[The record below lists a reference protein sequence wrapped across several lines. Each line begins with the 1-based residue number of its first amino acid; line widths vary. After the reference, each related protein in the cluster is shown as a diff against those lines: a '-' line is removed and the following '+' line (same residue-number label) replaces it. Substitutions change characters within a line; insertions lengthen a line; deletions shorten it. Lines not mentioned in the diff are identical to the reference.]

1 MSQKGRPEG
10 KSAPKHAARRLV
22 QCAAASAESTRLQSA
37 VPALLRKCGVPP
49 RVSVVVPT
57 YRRPRMLARCLDA
70 LVAQSLPAQEYEI
83 IVCDDGCDP
92 QTCEIV
98 TSSSARLRPLGYR
111 IVYVP
116 VSETQ
121 GPAAAR
127 NRGWRI
133 ARGHVVAF
141 TDDDTVPHATWL
153 EQGLAALRCGAS
165 AVAGRIHVPLPERP
179 SDYELDAAGL
189 ARAEFATANCF
200 VHRDVLE
207 AVGGFDERYT
217 SAWRED
223 SDLQFAILRA
233 GGSIGRAEDALVL
246 HPVRPAHFGVSV
258 DQQRKSQFDALLYKK
273 HRELYRTRV
282 AGSPPW
288 LYYGIVLFA
297 LVAVAAAVAG
307 ARGTAFAAE
316 AAWLAL
322 TAAFAWRRLRATS
335 RRPAHIVEMLVT
347 STVIPPLSLFWRTYG
362 AFKFRVAF
370 F

>member
-1 MSQKGRPEG
+1 MSTT
-10 KSAPKHAARRLV
+10 V
-22 QCAAASAESTRLQSA
+22 SAESIPGQSTL
-37 VPALLRKCGVPP
+37 PALLRKCGVAP

-57 YRRPRMLARCLDA
+57 YRRPRMLARCLSA
-70 LVAQSLPAQEYEI
+70 LVAQSLPPHAYEI
-83 IVCDDGCDP
+83 IVCDDGCEP
-92 QTCEIV
+92 QTCAIV
-98 TSSSARLRPLGYR
+98 TACATRLRALGYR

-116 VSETQ
+116 VHETQ

-133 ARGHVVAF
+133 ARGQVVAF
-141 TDDDTVPHATWL
+141 TDDDTVPHGTWL
-153 EQGLAALRCGAS
+153 EQGLAALRSGAS

-189 ARAEFATANCF
+189 AHAEFATANCF

-207 AVGGFDERYT
+207 AIGGFDERYT
-217 SAWRED
+217 AAWRED
-223 SDLQFAILRA
+223 SDLQFSILRA

-246 HPVRPAHFGVSV
+246 HPVRPAQFGVSV
-258 DQQRKSQFDALLYKK
+258 SQQRKSQFDALLYKK
-273 HRELYRTRV
+273 HRKLYRARV

-297 LVAVAAAVAG
+297 LVAVIAAAAG
-307 ARGTAFAAE
+307 AGPMALAGA
-316 AAWLAL
+316 AAWLVL
-322 TAAFAWRRLRATS
+322 TCAFAWRRLRVTS
-335 RRPAHIVEMLVT
+335 RRPAHVVEMVVT
-347 STVIPPLSLFWRTYG
+347 STVIPPLSLFWRMYG

>member
-1 MSQKGRPEG
+1 
-10 KSAPKHAARRLV
+10 
-22 QCAAASAESTRLQSA
+22 
-37 VPALLRKCGVPP
+37 
-49 RVSVVVPT
+49 
-57 YRRPRMLARCLDA
+57 MLARCLAA
-70 LVAQSLPAQEYEI
+70 LVAQSLPPHAYEI

-98 TSSSARLRPLGYR
+98 TGCSARLRPLGYR

-116 VSETQ
+116 VCETQ

-133 ARGHVVAF
+133 ARGTVVAF
-141 TDDDTVPHATWL
+141 TDDDTVPHANWL
-153 EQGLAALRCGAS
+153 EQGLVALRSGAS

-189 ARAEFATANCF
+189 AHAEFATANCF

-217 SAWRED
+217 TAWRED
-223 SDLQFAILRA
+223 SDLQFSILRL
-233 GGSIGRAEDALVL
+233 GGSIARAEGALVL

-258 DQQRKSQFDALLYKK
+258 AQQRKSQFDALLYKK
-273 HRELYRTRV
+273 HRKLYRTRV
-282 AGSPPW
+282 ADSPPW

-297 LVAVAAAVAG
+297 VAAVIAAAAG
-307 ARGTAFAAE
+307 ARGTALGAAV
-316 AAWLAL
+316 AWLAL
-322 TAAFAWRRLRATS
+322 TSAFAWRRLRVTS
-335 RRPAHIVEMLVT
+335 RRPAHVVEMLVT

-362 AFKFRVAF
+362 AFKFRVPF